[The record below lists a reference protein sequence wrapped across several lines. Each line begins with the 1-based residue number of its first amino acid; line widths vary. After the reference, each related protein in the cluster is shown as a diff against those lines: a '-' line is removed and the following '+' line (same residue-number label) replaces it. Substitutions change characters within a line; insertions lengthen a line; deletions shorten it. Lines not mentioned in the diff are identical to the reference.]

1 MKRSISEFHSSSFVK
16 NVVEPRRDKDSQ
28 RKAFLI
34 ASALQDYSKVQY
46 FIEEVSLHPDA
57 TYDGKP
63 TAICY
68 AVMKSDTCLMKYL
81 HRHGA
86 SLNICDKL
94 GMTPI
99 HYAVLGGSCFC
110 ISYLLRSGA
119 DINPLTLSGKTP
131 LALAI
136 DNPRLS
142 RCKSL
147 LIKHGG
153 RVLTVSCKNGLVH

>member
-1 MKRSISEFHSSSFVK
+1 MKRFSEDPQAPVEQSKISPCRCEQNSRSRS
-16 NVVEPRRDKDSQ
+16 
-28 RKAFLI
+28 FLI
-34 ASALQDYSKVQY
+34 ASAMQDYAKVQY
-46 FIEEVSLHPDA
+46 YIEEAGLHPDSS
-57 TYDGKP
+57 YGGKP

-68 AVMKSDTCLMKYL
+68 AVMKADTCLMKYL
-81 HRHGA
+81 HRKGA

-94 GMTPI
+94 GMTPV

-119 DINPLTLSGKTP
+119 AINVPTLSGKTP

-136 DNPRLS
+136 DNPQLS

-153 RVLTVSCKNGLVH
+153 RVFSVPHNPDSIH